1 MAGILDSK
9 QRIMDVFVTNEGR
22 AQAAAGEFSIRY
34 ATFTDR
40 HTFYDTDNGLEPRPI
55 ASDATNRIFFECS
68 NRRQD
73 QIVVETLSGGAIKP
87 FRSADFDLTPSNNS
101 VDSIASSLLPFSSN
115 KVFKI
120 LFSALPLAGSTI
132 KFTDKKGKTTTI
144 MFVDRPTED
153 YQIAIGGLTVAG
165 VASEV
170 SKKIKNLAALNASF
184 SSEVTDNILIVT
196 ANTTP
201 AGNFDPTIESFTG
214 AIEKIFVKQEG
225 SNVVFENAG
234 NEFIQDI
241 TDNFLQQEI
250 LGSYDLFSD
259 SSDFRVNTE
268 DQKITFTLSDTQPFK
283 QNDLK
288 ELPLENIESIFQDK
302 RFSHLPNFAY
312 LPPRNKPLLGERQG
326 SLLGNYVNWSQSSP
340 GNLQELMQGLSNRES
355 IDIEFTE
362 TSRDNNLL
370 IQPFEFVKD
379 IGIRKLCIVDYGEF
393 PDEDVTSPGK
403 RVFYVGKLFKDSNDF
418 DTFINIF
425 TVIMD

>member
-101 VDSIASSLLPFSSN
+101 VDSIAS
-115 KVFKI
+115 
-120 LFSALPLAGSTI
+120 
-132 KFTDKKGKTTTI
+132 
-144 MFVDRPTED
+144 TE
-153 YQIAIGGLTVAG
+153 LT
-165 VASEV
+165 
-170 SKKIKNLAALNASF
+170 
-184 SSEVTDNILIVT
+184 
-196 ANTTP
+196 
-201 AGNFDPTIESFTG
+201 
-214 AIEKIFVKQEG
+214 G
-225 SNVVFENAG
+225 SNTVLGITAT
-234 NEFIQDI
+234 EFIQDI

-259 SSDFRVNTE
+259 SSDFRVSTE
-268 DQKITFTLSDTQPFK
+268 DQKITFTLSDSQPFK

-312 LPPRNKPLLGERQG
+312 LPPRNKPPFGERQG

-379 IGIRKLCIVDYGEF
+379 VGIRKLCIVDYGEF

-403 RVFYVGKLFKDSNDF
+403 RVFYVGKLFKDANDF